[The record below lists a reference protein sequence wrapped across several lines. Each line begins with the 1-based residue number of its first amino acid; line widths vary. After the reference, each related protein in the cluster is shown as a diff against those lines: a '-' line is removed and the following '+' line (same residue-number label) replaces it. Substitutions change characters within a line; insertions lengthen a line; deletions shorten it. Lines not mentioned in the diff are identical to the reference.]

1 MWGVVIS
8 SHPASSSNAN
18 KNCISDTINTASSS
32 LTVRGQEEG
41 GRAQSVQCQDCGNYG
56 YHRVHY
62 LQQYSLGLVVG
73 EWWGEEEFIL
83 LIIVILSSIII
94 ALLSLHSDR
103 VKDTRYSQPYID
115 QGNGE
120 TGTLQ

>member
-1 MWGVVIS
+1 MLLFQVTPRHLLMLTKIVS
-8 SHPASSSNAN
+8 RTLLTLPA
-18 KNCISDTINTASSS
+18 
-32 LTVRGQEEG
+32 LEEG
-41 GRAQSVQCQDCGNYG
+41 EPSVGQRVTTVQCQDCGNYG